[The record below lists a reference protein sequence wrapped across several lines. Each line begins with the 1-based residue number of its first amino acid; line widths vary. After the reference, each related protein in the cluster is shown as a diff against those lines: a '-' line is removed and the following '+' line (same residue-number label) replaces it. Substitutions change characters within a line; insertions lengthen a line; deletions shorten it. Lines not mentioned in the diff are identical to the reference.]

1 MALTFYYGSGSPYA
15 WRVWL
20 ALEHKRIAYELKT
33 VSFSAGD
40 LAKPEYVALNPRS
53 KVPAITDGDF
63 SLYESAAILEYLEEQ
78 YSTGKVL
85 FPGSVRQRATIRRL
99 VREAD
104 EYAQGHAPGSVLIPL
119 GQLQQRLHEIVGYK
133 NRPVALICRS
143 GNRSAQA
150 LKLLESA
157 GFSAAVN
164 VEGGMMAWQKA
175 GLPVI
180 SGAASR

>member
-1 MALTFYYGSGSPYA
+1 MMKLNAAKLLLASGL
-15 WRVWL
+15 L
-20 ALEHKRIAYELKT
+20 A
-33 VSFSAGD
+33 
-40 LAKPEYVALNPRS
+40 VA
-53 KVPAITDGDF
+53 AA
-63 SLYESAAILEYLEEQ
+63 SAALPAVDVKQGAALQ
-78 YSTGKVL
+78 SSGAL
-85 FPGSVRQRATIRRL
+85 L
-99 VREAD
+99 LDVREAD

-164 VEGGMMAWQKA
+164 VEGGMLAWQKA

>member
-1 MALTFYYGSGSPYA
+1 MMKSKSIKFLLASGL
-15 WRVWL
+15 L
-20 ALEHKRIAYELKT
+20 A
-33 VSFSAGD
+33 
-40 LAKPEYVALNPRS
+40 VA
-53 KVPAITDGDF
+53 AA
-63 SLYESAAILEYLEEQ
+63 SAALPAVDVKQGAALQSSGALLID
-78 YSTGKVL
+78 
-85 FPGSVRQRATIRRL
+85 

>member
-1 MALTFYYGSGSPYA
+1 MYLAMLVIFQPPTKAMMKSKSIKFLLASGL
-15 WRVWL
+15 L
-20 ALEHKRIAYELKT
+20 AIA
-33 VSFSAGD
+33 A
-40 LAKPEYVALNPRS
+40 A
-53 KVPAITDGDF
+53 
-63 SLYESAAILEYLEEQ
+63 SAALPAVDVKQGAALQ
-78 YSTGKVL
+78 SSGAL
-85 FPGSVRQRATIRRL
+85 L
-99 VREAD
+99 LDVRED
-104 EYAQGHAPGSVLIPL
+104 YEYAQGHAPGSVLIPL

-164 VEGGMMAWQKA
+164 VEGGMIAWQKA